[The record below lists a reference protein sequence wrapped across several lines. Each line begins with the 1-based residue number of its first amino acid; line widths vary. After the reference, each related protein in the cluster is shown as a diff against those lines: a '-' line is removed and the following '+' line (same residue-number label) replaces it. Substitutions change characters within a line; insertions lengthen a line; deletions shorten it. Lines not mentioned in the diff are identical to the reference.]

1 MKFMNKIYL
10 IFTLIL
16 LSACSSP
23 KYDGFWHDGEYGDD
37 VSVKISGNVLEFFE
51 LGEYEFTCTIL
62 SPNESYS
69 DLYCNSTYIDRW
81 SIRVDGN
88 NLTIYGG
95 RDFNSLTLTKGTKK

>member
-1 MKFMNKIYL
+1 MQFMNKTYL

-16 LSACSSP
+16 LSACSQP

-37 VSVKISGNVLEFFE
+37 VSVKISGNVFEFFE

-62 SPNESYS
+62 SPNESSS
-69 DLYCNSTYIDRW
+69 DLDCNVIYIDRW
-81 SIRVDGN
+81 SIKVDGN